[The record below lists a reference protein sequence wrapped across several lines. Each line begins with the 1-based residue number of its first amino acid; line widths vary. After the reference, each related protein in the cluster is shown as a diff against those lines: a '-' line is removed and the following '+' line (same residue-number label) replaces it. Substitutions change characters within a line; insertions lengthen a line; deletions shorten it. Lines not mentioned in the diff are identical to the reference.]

1 MSTSEQALMSTR
13 QRTISMVILF
23 LMMVF
28 ASADRFVFSLLI
40 VPVKAEFGLSDTMM
54 GLLTGPAFAILYA
67 TLGIPVARIADVG
80 NRRAV
85 ISIALALWSSMTV
98 LCGMATTLVQLF
110 IFRIGVG
117 IGEAGAVPPSHSL
130 ISMYY
135 PPERRS
141 VAFAIVNVGSAAGSI
156 LVMVIGGWIVV
167 HYGWRMVL
175 IVFGLPGILVAVLA
189 HFMLYET
196 RTGFPM
202 PKLLKV
208 FSESFEAARRLFAIP
223 AFRHLAVVYT
233 IYGFVAYGGFMWDIT
248 FFYRSFEIPFQK
260 LTPILG
266 VSAVVSSLV
275 GLMSGGYLGNY
286 LGGKSLSWLARIPMY
301 AMFCCFP
308 LFLMKYLVFDFYLSV
323 VLTTLGAIILM
334 MFVAPF
340 YAAVQAIVPE
350 GDRGMATAIMVF
362 LGNIIGMGI
371 GPFATGFL
379 SDTLVPL
386 AGVESLRYTL
396 VLLVFLLPLAGLHG
410 LLATRHM
417 RKQNVI

>member
-1 MSTSEQALMSTR
+1 MSMSEQALFSAR
-13 QRTISMVILF
+13 HRIVSMAILF

-28 ASADRFVFSLLI
+28 ATADRFVFSLLI

-85 ISIALALWSSMTV
+85 ISIALALWSAMTV
-98 LCGMATTLVQLF
+98 LCGMAANLAQLF
-110 IFRIGVG
+110 LFRIGVG

-141 VAFAIVNVGSAAGSI
+141 VAFAVANVGSAMGSI

-175 IVFGLPGILVAVLA
+175 IAFGLPGILVAMLA
-189 HFMLYET
+189 HFLLYEN

-202 PKLLKV
+202 PK
-208 FSESFEAARRLFAIP
+208 FANIFGESFEAAGRLFAIP
-223 AFRHLAVVYT
+223 AYRHLAVVYT
-233 IYGFVAYGGFMWDIT
+233 VYGFVAYGGFMWDIT
-248 FFYRSFEIPFQK
+248 FFYRSFEIPFDK
-260 LTPILG
+260 LTPILAL
-266 VSAVVSSLV
+266 SAIVSSVV
-275 GLMSGGYLGNY
+275 GLMSGGFLGNY
-286 LGGKSLSWLARIPMY
+286 FSRKSLSWLARIPMY
-301 AMFCCFP
+301 AMFGCFP
-308 LFLMKYLVFDFYLSV
+308 LFLLKYIVPDFYLSV

-362 LGNIIGMGI
+362 LGNIIGMGL

-379 SDTLVPL
+379 SDVFSQ
-386 AGVESLRYTL
+386 AMGVESLRYTL
-396 VLLVFLLPLAGLHG
+396 LLLMFLLPIAGLHG

-417 RKQNVI
+417 RRQNVI

>member
-1 MSTSEQALMSTR
+1 MSMSGQALISAR
-13 QRTISMVILF
+13 QRNISMVILF

-54 GLLTGPAFAILYA
+54 GLLSGPAFAILYA
-67 TLGIPVARIADVG
+67 TLGIPVARLADVG

-85 ISIALALWSSMTV
+85 ISIALALWSAMTV
-98 LCGMATTLVQLF
+98 FCGLAANLAQLF
-110 IFRIGVG
+110 LFRIGVG

-130 ISMYY
+130 ISSYY

-156 LVMVIGGWIVV
+156 LVMLIGGWIIV
-167 HYGWRMVL
+167 HYDWRMVL
-175 IVFGLPGILVAVLA
+175 IAFGLPGILVALLA
-189 HFMLYET
+189 NFLLYED
-196 RTGFPM
+196 RKGFPM
-202 PKLLKV
+202 PQLTKV
-208 FSESFEAARRLFAIP
+208 FGESFAAARRLFAIP

-233 IYGFVAYGGFMWDIT
+233 IYGFVAYGGFMWDVT
-248 FFYRSFEIPFQK
+248 FFYRSFQMPFDK

-266 VSAVVSSLV
+266 LAAIVSSVV
-275 GLMSGGYLGNY
+275 GLMTGGFMGN
-286 LGGKSLSWLARIPMY
+286 LLSQKSLSWLARIPMY
-301 AMFCCFP
+301 AMLGCFP
-308 LFLMKYLVFDFYLSV
+308 LFVLKYLVPDFYVSV
-323 VLTTLGAIILM
+323 VLMTLGSIILM

-379 SDTLVPL
+379 SDVFSH
-386 AGVESLRYTL
+386 AVGVESLRYTL
-396 VLLVFLLPLAGLHG
+396 LLLVFLLPVAGLHG
-410 LLATRHM
+410 FLATRQM
-417 RKQNVI
+417 SK